1 MKLIKKYKKWDGNK
15 PQENELIDVDG
26 MIIKLNRESIFAACR
41 ECCLNSTKQCR
52 NRFFNCEEN
61 ENFKIV
67 T

>member
-15 PQENELIDVDG
+15 PKRNEIIDVDG
-26 MIIKLNRESIFAACR
+26 MIVKLNREPAFATCQG
-41 ECCLNSTKQCR
+41 CCLNSTKQCH
-52 NRFFNCEEN
+52 NRLFDCEEN